1 MTKVDEVN
9 SRGHSLGTGE
19 VIFEVPAH
27 AALAEQRF
35 NGILIDSQPLVVE
48 TFRPNQTNA
57 PTKLSSGIT
66 VILNPSMT

>member
-1 MTKVDEVN
+1 MNEVIT
-9 SRGHSLGTGE
+9 RGRSLGTGE

-35 NGILIDSQPLVVE
+35 NGILIDSQPLVIE
-48 TFRPNQTNA
+48 TFLPNQTNA

-66 VILNPSMT
+66 VILNPSTT